1 MAKYLGVKNNRICIV
16 SDNLFTNDELDVIE
30 VPNELLHLSTMEI
43 ITDCVIKNGNIKYK
57 NTKKNVNEL
66 KIALV
71 GNYMRQCGI
80 STYNEY
86 LWPEIIKL
94 VGDYKLFIEY
104 NDTPTGNILQIGTE
118 TVSSDKVV
126 SCWKRGKS
134 LQELVDKLKEYDP
147 DIILIG
153 HEFGLWPNA
162 RYWLSMLTELSDYR
176 VIVVMHSVFPNHT
189 DKSIYEGAIKEAIV
203 HLEAA
208 KNNLEHD
215 KNLNIKVHVIPHG
228 CYPIINQTKL
238 WDNYKSQHTFITSGF
253 GFPYKSFESSIKA
266 TAILK
271 EKYPDVFFTALFSES
286 PQNKSGHQIYYNKLE
301 DLVAELNIK
310 ENVSIIRG
318 FQSDYVMDAYL
329 RSNQAAVF
337 PYQSVSGHE
346 VFGASGACRLA
357 MSKGLPVITS
367 SIPHFKDTVTIK
379 ADSPEEIAHQLDLLF
394 SGNNFAKEQIEKQNQ
409 FIIEN
414 SWKNI
419 AAKYIAV
426 LENI

>member
-16 SDNLFTNDELDVIE
+16 SDNLFTNDELNVIE
-30 VPNELLHLSTMEI
+30 VPSELLQLSTMEI

-57 NTKKNVNEL
+57 NTKKNANEL

-94 VGDYKLFIEY
+94 IGDYKLFIEY

-147 DIILIG
+147 DVILIG

-162 RYWLSMLTELSDYR
+162 RYWLSMLTELSNYR

-208 KNNLEHD
+208 KNNLDND
-215 KNLNIKVHVIPHG
+215 KKINAKIHVIPHG

-271 EKYPDVFFTALFSES
+271 EKYPDIFFTALFSES

-301 DLVAELNIK
+301 DLVAELSLK

-318 FQSDYVMDAYL
+318 FQSDYVIDAYL
-329 RSNQAAVF
+329 RSNQVSVF
-337 PYQSVSGHE
+337 PYQSVRGHE

-367 SIPHFKDTVTIK
+367 SIPHFQELPTIK
-379 ADSPEEIAHQLDLLF
+379 ADTPEQIAGELDKLF
-394 SGNNFAKEQIEKQNQ
+394 CSEELKKQQIEKQNQ
-409 FIIEN
+409 FIRDN
-414 SWKNI
+414 SWENI
-419 AAKYIAV
+419 AKQYISV
-426 LENI
+426 LENR